1 MGKKKI
7 KVEDSVDGKVNLSP
21 MIDCCFLL
29 LIFFVVNATAL
40 TVSKDPSVAM
50 PQTVDPTDLEN
61 AEGCIVVNV
70 FDPPSLIAG
79 ASSGDDKIKKAAVGR
94 INKMKKSYLGA
105 TDPEAVPN
113 DAITPIC
120 YGMTSFKK
128 GSSPKYFTKD
138 QGKELKEYI
147 EEEKKGL
154 TELLQAKFNGI
165 SEEELMKKI
174 RVYIRA
180 DVNADWSRTYGAIRA
195 ANEANIPTVVFGSIK
210 AKE

>member
-1 MGKKKI
+1 MGKKKV

-70 FDPPSLIAG
+70 FDPPSLNAG
-79 ASSGDDKIKKAAVGR
+79 LASNDDKVSKLAKSRVDKLKKTYKVDS
-94 INKMKKSYLGA
+94 IES
-105 TDPEAVPN
+105 VH
-113 DAITPIC
+113 

-138 QGKELKEYI
+138 QTKELKEYI

>member
-1 MGKKKI
+1 MGKKKV

-70 FDPPSLIAG
+70 FDPASLNAQ
-79 ASSGDDKIKKAAVGR
+79 AANGDDKTKKAAASR
-94 INKMKKSYLGA
+94 IEKLKKTYKLDSI
-105 TDPEAVPN
+105 DAV
-113 DAITPIC
+113 C

-128 GSSPKYFTKD
+128 GSSPKCFTKD
-138 QGKELKEYI
+138 QTKELKEYI

-154 TELLQAKFNGI
+154 TELFQTKFNGI
-165 SEEELMKKI
+165 TEEELMKKI

-180 DVNADWSRTYGAIRA
+180 DVNADWARTYGAIRA

-210 AKE
+210 AKG

>member
-70 FDPPSLIAG
+70 FDPPSLNA
-79 ASSGDDKIKKAAVGR
+79 
-94 INKMKKSYLGA
+94 
-105 TDPEAVPN
+105 
-113 DAITPIC
+113 
-120 YGMTSFKK
+120 
-128 GSSPKYFTKD
+128 
-138 QGKELKEYI
+138 
-147 EEEKKGL
+147 GL
-154 TELLQAKFNGI
+154 TNKDEKVQKLAKSRIDKLKKTIEKLVIDLAIAESNLCEMHMKLSEVQERNRKLDWLLT
-165 SEEELMKKI
+165 E
-174 RVYIRA
+174 
-180 DVNADWSRTYGAIRA
+180 AI
-195 ANEANIPTVVFGSIK
+195 EGVK
-210 AKE
+210 

>member
-70 FDPPSLIAG
+70 FDPPSLNAG
-79 ASSGDDKIKKAAVGR
+79 LTNKDEKVQKLAKSRIDKLKKTYGVDS
-94 INKMKKSYLGA
+94 IES
-105 TDPEAVPN
+105 VH
-113 DAITPIC
+113 

-180 DVNADWSRTYGAIRA
+180 DVNADWSRTYGAIKA